1 MAREGTRSATGN
13 SKPRVFNTVD
23 TGPTIKRSR
32 KPKTAGL
39 LGGKAGKTET
49 KVAPKKKGPAKQAGS
64 AVAKVRLSKICS
76 LILLAGQLFGKKERK
91 DRTDD

>member
-13 SKPRVFNTVD
+13 SKPRVFQSVD

-39 LGGKAGKTET
+39 LGGKAGKAEA
-49 KVAPKKKGPAKQAGS
+49 KVAPKKGPAKKAGGV
-64 AVAKVRLSKICS
+64 AAKVSSKHS
-76 LILLAGQLFGKKERK
+76 PSH
-91 DRTDD
+91 